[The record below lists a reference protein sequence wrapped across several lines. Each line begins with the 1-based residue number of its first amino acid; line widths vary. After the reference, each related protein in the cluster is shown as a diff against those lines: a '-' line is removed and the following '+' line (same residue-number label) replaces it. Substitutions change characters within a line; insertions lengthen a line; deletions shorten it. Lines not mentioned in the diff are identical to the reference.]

1 MKRLFDLLCSVP
13 LLVILSPLL
22 LLVAIIMKFEGKGPI
37 IFKQKR
43 GGYKQKHF
51 YIYKF
56 RTMIQNAENTGL
68 GYKTEKNDPR
78 ITRVGNVLRKYS
90 IDELPQLIN
99 IIKGDMSIV
108 GPRPALTVQ
117 TDNYNNYQLQRL
129 QVKPGITGLAQINGR
144 NTLTWD
150 ERIKWDVEYV
160 NKASL
165 GLDIKIILKT
175 VFIVLRRKDIYK
187 DKAG

>member
-1 MKRLFDLLCSVP
+1 MKRTFDLVLSIF
-13 LLVILSPLL
+13 LLIALSPILL
-22 LLVAIIMKFEGKGPI
+22 TVAIIIKIEGRGPI
-37 IFKQKR
+37 LFKQKR
-43 GGYKQKHF
+43 GGLYQRNF

-56 RTMIQNAENTGL
+56 RTMVENAENIGL
-68 GYKTEKNDPR
+68 GYKTEENDPR
-78 ITRVGNVLRKYS
+78 ITKVGSILRKYS
-90 IDELPQLIN
+90 IDEIPQLIN

-108 GPRPALTVQ
+108 GPRPALPVQ
-117 TDNYNNYQLQRL
+117 TDNYNSYQLQRL